1 MAHHTPVE
9 YRLVLE
15 VAKQLHRDPNPYMIE
30 NLAYKSD
37 EPFFRTDEFWVALR
51 TFRLEGTRPKKPVY
65 PNAERELRMID
76 QKLHTFEI
84 R

>member
-37 EPFFRTDEFWVALR
+37 EPDRKSV
-51 TFRLEGTRPKKPVY
+51 V
-65 PNAERELRMID
+65 
-76 QKLHTFEI
+76 
-84 R
+84 